1 MAEYRSA
8 LGVALAT
15 LVIHLAAGSAV
26 AQTVAPDVRFHV
38 GAQELASVVAT
49 GSEPTEPGDDVA
61 WVADRAEQLVSWWE
75 EQGGVFLGRA
85 GTYAGLPWP
94 YRDIEVYLVR
104 SWPVISIEYPL
115 VLAVGTTGQGGA
127 GVEIPD
133 DEDFQVLLLAH
144 QLVHYL
150 LDDPTFLP
158 EDRRPDAYEHP
169 FLAPGNLEVE
179 AMVNWVTYAV
189 LEEMWG
195 RQRLAEAT
203 EQELWRSYNPN
214 HAYVVDELMPRWRL
228 GPAATLAQW
237 LGNNLRGSEIFRVHD
252 AYARQRREPEPTP
265 DLGRNLSGTPY
276 GIDLGATF
284 DGAIFVAYVDPAS
297 AGDRAGVRQG
307 DVLITIE
314 GRDVGRDVVDA
325 QRRLND
331 SWGEDGEINL
341 SVRREGREVFV
352 TVGRR

>member
-8 LGVALAT
+8 LRGALAALAI
-15 LVIHLAAGSAV
+15 LVAAVPAV
-26 AQTVAPDVRFHV
+26 AQTVPPEVRFHV
-38 GAQELASVVAT
+38 GAPELASVVEMGDET
-49 GSEPTEPGDDVA
+49 TEAGDDVA
-61 WVADRAEQLVSWWE
+61 WVRNRAEELVSWWE
-75 EQGGVFLGRA
+75 ERGAVFLGRVGA
-85 GTYAGLPWP
+85 FAGLPWP

-158 EDRRPDAYEHP
+158 EERRPEAYEHP
-169 FLAPGNLEVE
+169 FLAPGDLEVE
-179 AMVNWVTYAV
+179 AMVNWITYAV

-195 RQRLAEAT
+195 RERLEEAT

-214 HAYVVDELMPRWRL
+214 HAYVVDELRPRWRL
-228 GPAATLAQW
+228 GPGSTLAQW
-237 LGNNLRGSEIFRVHD
+237 LGNNSRGSEIFRVHD
-252 AYARQRREPEPTP
+252 TYALERREPEPTP
-265 DLGRNLSGTPY
+265 EVGRNLSGTPY

-284 DGAIFVAYVDPAS
+284 DGEIFVAYVDPAS
-297 AGDRAGVRQG
+297 AADRAGVRQG
-307 DVLITIE
+307 DVLTTIE

-325 QRRLND
+325 QRRLDD
-331 SWGEDGEINL
+331 SWNDGEINL
-341 SVRREGREVFV
+341 SVQREGGEVFL